1 MKSRSYA
8 LQHSVLLGEAS
19 SGRNIAPYVFERKK
33 EAQVFLAT
41 LGRESEKRRD
51 EKRRDLM
58 EWRRR
63 PYVTLGK
70 TMVGCR
76 LR

>member
-41 LGRESEKRRD
+41 LGREI